1 MSKFR
6 QQIKEKILNGRVENI
21 PDPPYI
27 ASLAADIK
35 NRVNHVWNLLKH
47 GDPHIVIYSARLAV
61 KDVAVHLYNDRI
73 YKVFSFCNTT
83 NNINTT
89 NLVVDVH
96 FTDIATDLAHFIRTI
111 I

>member
-6 QQIKEKILNGRVENI
+6 QQIKDKILNGRVENI

-27 ASLAADIK
+27 ASLAADLRNSIYIIWK
-35 NRVNHVWNLLKH
+35 LHKHDNPHDVRYFARV
-47 GDPHIVIYSARLAV
+47 AV
-61 KDVAVHLYNDRI
+61 KDVAVQYNDRI